1 MEDDNIV
8 VSIIERVIKGDLVGA
23 AEAVVLIIAQERD
36 RDGGAVGLELFF
48 HSLLAVIS
56 AAVIDDDN
64 SGNVFA
70 YSLIELRK
78 HPDDLLFAVIHWDEQ
93 KYLIHGILLFSAK
106 LYKRHYIMLSSL
118 MQAQGLH

>member
-8 VSIIERVIKGDLVGA
+8 VSVIERVIKGDLVGA

-56 AAVIDDDN
+56 AAVIDDDD

-70 YSLIELRK
+70 YGLIELRK
-78 HPDDLLFAVIHWDEQ
+78 HPDDLLFAVIHGDEQ

-106 LYKRHYIMLSSL
+106 LYKRHYIMLSGL